1 MDVQFTDPVCPKTK
15 RELTQTLGAGW
26 DFGNWLMRAV
36 GSSALPKLCCGCACA
51 PLDLVLNVKRK
62 EIYVPRCVTGT

>member
-1 MDVQFTDPVCPKTK
+1 
-15 RELTQTLGAGW
+15 
-26 DFGNWLMRAV
+26 MRAV
-36 GSSALPKLCCGCACA
+36 GSLALPKLCCGCACA